1 VAFFDFGNFSTSDAA
16 IQGASQLPP
25 PIGPIVAVA
34 SLLDKVFGIFGGGS
48 RTPSPE
54 ELKFAA
60 DNAEAARLERIA
72 NPLSRAETIEQEDL
86 NRRGDEFRFPT
97 IDISD
102 PILARNIEGAFGLG
116 SPDPV
121 EGGFAQTA
129 FEEDIAEI
137 QQNRQD
143 AIDEL
148 ANETARGVI
157 EQNPLII
164 LDAFLLEKV
173 LFPDPPPFPEV
184 PDPGPPDPPPEEEKR
199 VSIFDIFGQVFES
212 GGIGDVPFSP
222 DLVDIFQAGSAIA
235 GLFADEETS
244 AVPVPQTMGGSE
256 MAVCAPGQRTLTPL
270 QVLQACAKRTTG
282 RSISKKGVKAMARN
296 CGLHQTAATLGCTL
310 EVVCMVVSSPT
321 RRRTGI
327 SSADMRKTRSTI
339 GKVTRMYDSLPKRS
353 ATRRRSAAK

>member
-1 VAFFDFGNFSTSDAA
+1 MGIFDVFGDQSAGELG

-25 PIGPIVAVA
+25 PIGPIVAIA
-34 SLLDKVFGIFGGGS
+34 SALDKVFGIFGS
-48 RTPSPE
+48 PSTPSPE
-54 ELKFAA
+54 QLALAA
-60 DNAEAARLERIA
+60 DNRTQFLLEQAADPFTL
-72 NPLSRAETIEQEDL
+72 AETRATEDIS
-86 NRRGDEFRFPT
+86 RRPGEAQNPH
-97 IDISD
+97 IIISD
-102 PILARNIEGAFGLG
+102 PILARSIADAFEFG
-116 SPDPV
+116 SEDPV
-121 EGGFAQTA
+121 ESGLAQKA

-137 QQNRQD
+137 QKNRQD

-148 ANETARGVI
+148 SEKTAQGVL
-157 EQNPLII
+157 EKNPLII
-164 LDAFLLEKV
+164 LDAFLLDKV
-173 LFPDPPPFPEV
+173 LFPDPPVFPDV
-184 PDPGPPDPPPEEEKR
+184 PEPPPPDPPPEEEKR
-199 VSIFDIFGQVFES
+199 VSIFDIFGTVFDS

-222 DLVDIFQAGSAIA
+222 DLVDVFQAAGDII

-244 AVPVPQTMGGSE
+244 AVPVPQTVGGSE
-256 MAVCAPGQRTLTPL
+256 MAICAPGQRTLTPL

-353 ATRRRSAAK
+353 AARRRSTAK